1 MSRRSS
7 AVLLLLGVHGAA
19 GFAYPDARA
28 RWTLPYDSLSQ
39 EGLSRKI
46 RFALHPDFCEELR
59 GKFFETKLARS
70 FGAVGL
76 VRCEEIEETM
86 NRAFNAWAFN
96 NKRLD
101 FYNVTSYCTEEEL
114 AASQCEAVE
123 MMIVASATGSRIPGN
138 VTLTTSSSLPIDT
151 SGVDTRMSWYPDPE
165 DAGYIEALGGY
176 VAGNIPAEPTRVIS
190 PGNVVTGD
198 QTITHAHIRFTADD
212 DVCWYLDDSIC
223 TSFWK
228 NDIDKEK
235 LLDGMY
241 GVCVLTGT
249 LILMYRGVRLWGGLI
264 LKGKEFA
271 HKILMI
277 HLSNFAVT
285 WLIGALI
292 IIPNAVYFGMLK
304 SCIDCYSFEATA
316 VHLIGQSLGIGVLED
331 GAATMSVLQR
341 QDTSPPSPVTMGMDD
356 LGYGRV
362 CQNAYRTPAMG
373 NSYLEETDWTE
384 ECDSDDEP
392 WTCKN
397 RDFSVM
403 LPLDYHHNRPCLSDD
418 DLEALNWLYPSCY
431 GANKEP
437 ICVRADRNHTII
449 KVLALIGMPLFVM
462 MLGTFL
468 ALLYSRRRQRKRLA
482 KQKLMHH
489 CLDLFGDKAKVIFD
503 RTDALKKE
511 KKAARQKQ
519 ILAEMKAQ
527 SDKVQTELDTLRT
540 VSIKK
545 TSLSLGKKAKGAA
558 KGAVHALHLRKT
570 HSTDGVE
577 THFIPVD
584 TRVQHPTHGVGIVVE
599 IMHNGRTRVMFD
611 SGDEHRYKPDSLHK
625 LSAPGAPGLSYDTS
639 SLTSVNDGTKMAR
652 RNKLRGPR
660 RGSFM
665 PAMPTVGILN
675 KKRSSCAA
683 PMESPREADEQG
695 ATSEAQV

>member
-1 MSRRSS
+1 MRQPSCL
-7 AVLLLLGVHGAA
+7 AT
-19 GFAYPDARA
+19 AR
-28 RWTLPYDSLSQ
+28 T
-39 EGLSRKI
+39 
-46 RFALHPDFCEELR
+46 
-59 GKFFETKLARS
+59 
-70 FGAVGL
+70 
-76 VRCEEIEETM
+76 
-86 NRAFNAWAFN
+86 
-96 NKRLD
+96 
-101 FYNVTSYCTEEEL
+101 
-114 AASQCEAVE
+114 
-123 MMIVASATGSRIPGN
+123 
-138 VTLTTSSSLPIDT
+138 
-151 SGVDTRMSWYPDPE
+151 
-165 DAGYIEALGGY
+165 
-176 VAGNIPAEPTRVIS
+176 
-190 PGNVVTGD
+190 
-198 QTITHAHIRFTADD
+198 
-212 DVCWYLDDSIC
+212 
-223 TSFWK
+223 
-228 NDIDKEK
+228 
-235 LLDGMY
+235 
-241 GVCVLTGT
+241 
-249 LILMYRGVRLWGGLI
+249 
-264 LKGKEFA
+264 
-271 HKILMI
+271 
-277 HLSNFAVT
+277 
-285 WLIGALI
+285 
-292 IIPNAVYFGMLK
+292 GMLK

-403 LPLDYHHNRPCLSDD
+403 LPLDYHHTRPCLSDD

-431 GANKEP
+431 GANTEP

-449 KVLALIGMPLFVM
+449 KVLALCGMPLFVM

-527 SDKVQTELDTLRT
+527 SDKIQAELDAVRT

-545 TSLSLGKKAKGAA
+545 ASLSLGKKAKGAA
-558 KGAVHALHLRKT
+558 KGAVHALRKT

-577 THFIPVD
+577 TPFIPVD
-584 TRVQHPTHGVGIVVE
+584 TRVQHPEHGVGIVVE

-625 LSAPGAPGLSYDTS
+625 LSAPEAPRLSYDTS
-639 SLTSVNDGTKMAR
+639 SVNDGTKMAR
-652 RNKLRGPR
+652 RDKLKGPR
-660 RGSFM
+660 RSSFM

-675 KKRSSCAA
+675 KKQSSCAA
-683 PMESPREADEQG
+683 PMKSPREADEQG
-695 ATSEAQV
+695 TTSEAQV